1 MSSPS
6 ERGAAREEVRRNQQC
21 WPPNLQ
27 CGLRHAMIS
36 ARRVQQV
43 LNACNLAVD
52 LGELRFSEFHS
63 LRVLEHSGT
72 LKHCSPS
79 LPHTLPHTQCTL
91 ERCIEVDR
99 RSLASATFHGWCSLR
114 SGSKRLSRKGA
125 VTPNR
130 YIASCPSGARERTPW
145 SSPGPRVAADRCWK
159 ARAWRC
165 RSQPRL
171 AVSRRPRGAR
181 EFAGVEIDRRVGIG
195 GIKMQVMESRR
206 REHGRL
212 GYGGRALLQH
222 RVWRGGAHE
231 IASRWLRIRHC
242 FLGVSHR

>member
-1 MSSPS
+1 MSAPS

-145 SSPGPRVAADRCWK
+145 SSPAHVSLLIVAGKHERGVAAVNPGSPFHVVLEVL
-159 ARAWRC
+159 ASSRAWKSIAASGSAELRC
-165 RSQPRL
+165 R
-171 AVSRRPRGAR
+171 
-181 EFAGVEIDRRVGIG
+181 
-195 GIKMQVMESRR
+195 
-206 REHGRL
+206 
-212 GYGGRALLQH
+212 
-222 RVWRGGAHE
+222 
-231 IASRWLRIRHC
+231 
-242 FLGVSHR
+242 